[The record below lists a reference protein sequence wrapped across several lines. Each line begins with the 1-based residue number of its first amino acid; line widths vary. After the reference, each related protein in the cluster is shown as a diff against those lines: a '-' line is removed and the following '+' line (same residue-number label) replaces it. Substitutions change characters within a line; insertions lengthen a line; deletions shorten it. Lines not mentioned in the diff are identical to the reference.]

1 MPLYP
6 SDLAFMSPDS
16 DGTVKLNRGITAQ
29 SVVPFP
35 GIPGEIKF
43 YRGKAADVGV
53 GNLLGWKLVSGVSA
67 GTLLRIATADA
78 EVGVTSGSNTLSP
91 SGTVNLLHNHTGITD
106 TQDNTDA
113 SKSRNVS
120 QTTSQTTVSHLD
132 HAHTVFPDLA
142 NATLVT
148 MPQITIS
155 PQAIAFWMIEFV
167 GVSS

>member
-1 MPLYP
+1 MALYP
-6 SDLAFMSPDS
+6 SDLAFMSPDA
-16 DGTVKLNRGITAQ
+16 DGSVKLNRGTTPQ

-53 GNLLGWKLVSGVSA
+53 GNLLGWQIVAGISA
-67 GTLLRIATADA
+67 GTLVRIALSDA
-78 EVGVTSGSNTLSP
+78 EVGIISGSNTLSP
-91 SGTVNLLHNHTGITD
+91 TGTVNLLHSHTGITD

-113 SKSRNVS
+113 TKSRQVS

-142 NATLVT
+142 NATPVT

-155 PQAIAFWMIEFV
+155 PQALSLYLIEFV
-167 GVSS
+167 GIAN